1 MNRPLKIAWVCPL
14 EFTRFSDKL
23 RFHGQPTPVISPW
36 LTLLTQ
42 IFEQH
47 TDQVELH
54 VISAP
59 PHLSADA
66 SITERGIQYHFIAFP
81 IPLVRKKIPF
91 IVKKLTRYAPARAK
105 VKKLLRILKPD
116 LVEFHG
122 AEHDLAWAFFDT
134 KEPKI
139 LNPQFFVNNY
149 YRFRPTP
156 YLRYWMK
163 VESEIYSACR
173 NFSYRNDHMKA
184 EILKLNPT
192 ARLFRYQYPIK
203 RPPYRADDFPV
214 KDADLIFTARLIKSK
229 GIEDLLR
236 AVGLISKDL
245 PGLRVKI
252 IGQCNPE
259 YMEFLRQLAASL
271 GIEKNLEFLGFLE
284 TQEEMFQHLALAHIS
299 VLPTHFD
306 LIPGSVL
313 EAMFIGTPVVTYAAG
328 GLPELNYEN
337 ETVRLVETGN
347 VAVMAKEI
355 LALLT
360 NKAERAALARS
371 ALEKVNRDFDNELIY
386 NAMMAAY
393 QEIARP
399 ETKN

>member
-36 LTLLTQ
+36 LTLLTH
-42 IFEQH
+42 IFEKH
-47 TDQVELH
+47 TDEVELH

-59 PHLSADA
+59 PRLAADA

-91 IVKKLTRYAPARAK
+91 IVKKLTRYAPARDK
-105 VKKLLRILKPD
+105 VKKLLRKLQPD

-122 AEHDLAWAFFDT
+122 AEHDLAWAFFDAR
-134 KEPKI
+134 EPKM

-149 YRFRPTP
+149 YHFRPTP

-163 VESEIYSACR
+163 VESDIYAACR

-184 EILKLNPT
+184 EILKLNPK
-192 ARLFRYQYPIK
+192 AQLFRYQYPIK

-214 KDADLIFTARLIKSK
+214 KDADVVFTARLIKSK
-229 GIEDLLR
+229 GIEDLLQ
-236 AVGLISKDL
+236 AVGLIRKDM
-245 PGLRVKI
+245 PGLRVKV
-252 IGQCNPE
+252 IGQCSPE
-259 YMEFLRQLAASL
+259 YMESLRRLAASL
-271 GIEKNLEFLGFLE
+271 GIEKNLNFLGFLE
-284 TQEEMFQHLALAHIS
+284 TQEEMFRHVASAHMS

-313 EAMFIGTPVVTYAAG
+313 EAMFIGTPVVAYAAG
-328 GLPELNYEN
+328 GLPELNREK

-347 VAVMAKEI
+347 VAALAKEI
-355 LALLT
+355 LALLA
-360 NKAERAALARS
+360 NEKERAGLAGS
-371 ALEKVNRDFDNELIY
+371 ASEKVYRDFDNERIY
-386 NAMMAAY
+386 NDMLAAY
-393 QEIARP
+393 REIARP